1 MIKFKILISF
11 FTLILIVNNIV
22 YADDID
28 IEDSADMSKFI
39 EASSNINS
47 QLKINS
53 RSAIIYDRNSGI
65 VLYGKNENE
74 KRKMASTTKIMTCII
89 VLESSN
95 LEDIVTV
102 SSKAANTGGS
112 RLGLKT
118 NDKISV
124 KHLLY
129 GLMLCS
135 GNDAAVALAEHVGGN
150 ISRFFKF
157 NEFKS

>member
-22 YADDID
+22 YA
-28 IEDSADMSKFI
+28 EADMSKFI

-135 GNDAAVALAEHVGGN
+135 GNDAAVALAEHVGEN
-150 ISRFFKF
+150 IFRFFKF